1 MKKAVI
7 LFTAV
12 LLINSNITAQAD
24 SLYILNFQTD
34 LVNNYSRISKIST
47 ENYFQILSKAAEYT
61 FDIQNPNYQKAL
73 LQISKSQNVN
83 ESKALEKLFEKTFT
97 VLRKDHLWDSATAV
111 SSSDRQLLD
120 VYNQSLCPCITSKV
134 SKQSPMEA
142 VLKAQQAC
150 VVSMISDTGFLNGL
164 KRVGGNNTLNDLYR
178 LQRYLALLMYE
189 KCDLYNYKLNHTIFD
204 NSVLI
209 NYYQGIS
216 DRRRSESMN
225 VLKLFE
231 ENRTDS
237 LKLIFPSYAKY
248 IPQLKEAVKTKNIK
262 KNTADAYYHN
272 GNMGNAKP
280 IAVVDIHNKDL
291 VGIQLSFTFSEN
303 ALSAQITSAQIE
315 RFQASKEDQ
324 IMEIREQRVIQ
335 APIKN

>member
-7 LFTAV
+7 LFTAI

-164 KRVGGNNTLNDLYR
+164 TRVGGNNTLNDLYR

-225 VLKLFE
+225 VLKLF
-231 ENRTDS
+231 
-237 LKLIFPSYAKY
+237 
-248 IPQLKEAVKTKNIK
+248 
-262 KNTADAYYHN
+262 
-272 GNMGNAKP
+272 
-280 IAVVDIHNKDL
+280 
-291 VGIQLSFTFSEN
+291 
-303 ALSAQITSAQIE
+303 
-315 RFQASKEDQ
+315 
-324 IMEIREQRVIQ
+324 
-335 APIKN
+335 